1 MHPWKMLVV
10 SWEHECR
17 PWTTLVRMPVKCLI
31 DLLSLT
37 TGLSLPPSL
46 ARSYVK
52 YVMSAQVLEL
62 TFLHLFLHRT
72 RQASITTELTEIISG
87 ASALTG

>member
-1 MHPWKMLVV
+1 MQPWKMLAV
-10 SWEHECR
+10 SWEHVCR
-17 PWTTLVRMPVKCLI
+17 PWTTLVRMPVKCSI

-37 TGLSLPPSL
+37 TGPSL

-52 YVMSAQVLEL
+52 YIMSAQVLEL
-62 TFLHLFLHRT
+62 TFLHLFLQRT